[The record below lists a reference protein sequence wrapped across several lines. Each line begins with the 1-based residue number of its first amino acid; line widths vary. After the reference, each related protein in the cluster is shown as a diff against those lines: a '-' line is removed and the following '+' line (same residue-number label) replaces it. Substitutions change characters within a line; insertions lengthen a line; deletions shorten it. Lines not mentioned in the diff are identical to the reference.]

1 MLPTRGSTRLAQKAR
16 SPAEVIAGGT
26 RGNVPTRR
34 FTVSPAGISSS
45 ATRSGAVSLNKDV
58 LSPRA
63 MSFEGD
69 IRDFS
74 LAEVIQII
82 GHGRKTGTLSVE
94 GERETIWVY
103 FKDGKA
109 VFATPSNLR
118 EQLGTILLREGKITQ
133 GQLELALRAQKKMRA
148 EGNPVRLGTILV
160 AVEAVDR
167 ATLEEK
173 IKHQIKESI
182 YAAIGERAGRFRF
195 FPELE
200 LGDEDVLVSMDVEHI
215 ILEGARR
222 IEEWSQIK
230 DVIRSYHEVYVI
242 NPNPAAGGSI
252 KLTPQE
258 WRVVSLLDGR
268 RDISTVAEEAGMSRF
283 EVCRLIYG
291 LINTNMV
298 RLLAPGDGEPVVS
311 SAS

>member
-1 MLPTRGSTRLAQKAR
+1 
-16 SPAEVIAGGT
+16 
-26 RGNVPTRR
+26 
-34 FTVSPAGISSS
+34 
-45 ATRSGAVSLNKDV
+45 
-58 LSPRA
+58 

-82 GHGRKTGTLSVE
+82 GQGRKTGTLSVE

-133 GQLELALRAQKKMRA
+133 EQLELALRAQKKMRA

-222 IEEWSQIK
+222 IEEWGQIK
-230 DVIRSYHEVYVI
+230 DVIRSNREVYII
-242 NPNPAAGGSI
+242 NPNPTAGGSI

-268 RDISTVAEEAGMSRF
+268 RDILAVAEAAGMSRF

-291 LINTNMV
+291 LINMNMV
-298 RLLAPGDGEPVVS
+298 RLLAPGDGEPVVP

>member
-1 MLPTRGSTRLAQKAR
+1 
-16 SPAEVIAGGT
+16 
-26 RGNVPTRR
+26 
-34 FTVSPAGISSS
+34 
-45 ATRSGAVSLNKDV
+45 
-58 LSPRA
+58 

>member
-1 MLPTRGSTRLAQKAR
+1 VEFHRGMKRRAR
-16 SPAEVIAGGT
+16 SPH
-26 RGNVPTRR
+26 
-34 FTVSPAGISSS
+34 
-45 ATRSGAVSLNKDV
+45 
-58 LSPRA
+58 A

-69 IRDFS
+69 IKDFS

-118 EQLGTILLREGKITQ
+118 EQLGTILLREGAITEE
-133 GQLELALRAQKKMRA
+133 QLELGLRAQKKMHA
-148 EGNPVRLGTILV
+148 EGNPIRLGTILV
-160 AVEAVDR
+160 AMGAVGR
-167 ATLEEK
+167 ETLEGK

-195 FPELE
+195 FPELDLE
-200 LGDEDVLVSMDVEHI
+200 DEDILVSLDVEHI

-242 NPNPAAGGSI
+242 NPNPAASGAVRLS
-252 KLTPQE
+252 PSE
-258 WRVVSLLDGR
+258 WRVVSLLDGK
-268 RDISTVAEEAGMSRF
+268 RDISSIAEGTGMSRF
-283 EVCRLIYG
+283 EVCRVVYG
-291 LINTNMV
+291 LINMNMI
-298 RLLAPGDGEPVVS
+298 RLH
-311 SAS
+311 ASGGSEQAVTAAS